1 MNSKK
6 SNTTTVVIITILI
19 MLVIGLIIFIAID
32 KLSKKDEKSTG
43 NNTENTSTTTEKKQD
58 DNNKMIENTQNN
70 QNKETN
76 TNIIPSEEEIRNII
90 IEWMLKQENVVD
102 AKIDKIS
109 LDENTEELKDM
120 IHVDHSEIL
129 VYAQMKVIKEGNGYS
144 RADGWLAY
152 NHELCHLIPNANGKY
167 EVKSCASGW

>member
-1 MNSKK
+1 MNNKK
-6 SNTTTVVIITILI
+6 SNTTTAVIITILI
-19 MLVIGLIIFIAID
+19 MLIIGLITFIAID
-32 KLSKKDEKSTG
+32 KLSKKDEISTG
-43 NNTENTSTTTEKKQD
+43 NNTKNTSTTTEKKQD
-58 DNNKMIENTQNN
+58 DNKENTQNN

-76 TNIIPSEEEIRNII
+76 TNTIPSEEEIRNVII
-90 IEWMLKQENVVD
+90 DWMLKQENVVD

-144 RADGWLAY
+144 RTDGWLAY